1 MNTELID
8 YLNNLNISDILQNR
22 IEHIYETFKEMCP
35 DEIVDIFVTNY
46 IKENGSKEYE
56 NLWFFSS
63 IYTMEAKNFI
73 TIDDFDITPIK
84 NRINYW
90 NIKMENYN
98 YQSATQT
105 SRLFLKFRLAADVNC
120 ELKASEENCDYLKD
134 IIQKYVKPNLME

>member
-1 MNTELID
+1 MKTEFID
-8 YLNNLNISDILQNR
+8 YLNNLNITQILQDK
-22 IEHIYETFKEMCP
+22 IEHIYEIVEEMCP

-46 IKENGSKEYE
+46 IKENESKEYE

-63 IYTMEAKNFI
+63 KYAMEAKNFI

-98 YQSATQT
+98 YQNATQT
-105 SRLFLKFRLAADVNC
+105 SRLFLKFILDADVNC
-120 ELKASEENCDYLKD
+120 ELKASERNCDYLKD
-134 IIQKYVKPNLME
+134 IIQKYVKPNLMK